1 MFNRSNYRQI
11 IDRYLPAMLHS
22 IAWLV
27 YFAAVY
33 NGNFEKNDL
42 NKFIVRYSPKFLFQA
57 AVFYI
62 NYLYLIQETLAK
74 LKVLKYLFF
83 NCLLV
88 FLFALCLSGL
98 AHQLLWITFLNISWF
113 LVLSILIRFSTD
125 WFLHKQLEKEKENQ
139 HLKTELDFLK
149 GQVNPHFFFNSLNN
163 LYALSLKQAP
173 ETPETILKIS
183 GIMRYMLYETDAARV
198 PIKQEVDMINT
209 YISLQQL
216 KTKTEHYAPIKVV
229 GEIDTLQIE
238 PLLLLPL
245 IENVF
250 KHGAVPIEI
259 TLTVTEGHVRLTTSN
274 KINEDILT
282 TTGGIGLINLKRRL
296 ALLYPDRHSLKLQKN
311 DGTFTAT
318 LAINFS
324 NKL

>member
-1 MFNRSNYRQI
+1 
-11 IDRYLPAMLHS
+11 MLHS